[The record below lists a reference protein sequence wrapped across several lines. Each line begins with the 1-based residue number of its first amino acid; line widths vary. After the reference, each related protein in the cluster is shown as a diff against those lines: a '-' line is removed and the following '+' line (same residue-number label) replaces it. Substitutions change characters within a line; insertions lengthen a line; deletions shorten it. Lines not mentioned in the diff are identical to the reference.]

1 MASTEAVS
9 NVSWGFLQMPNYHP
23 CRPSGAAHVIVRK
36 RIELLPYLIVTPASV
51 TAVRRHRTFRLSP
64 RLIALQGYSVIRCDR
79 VGRLGGGVCAY
90 IREELTFTIVSSS
103 AAPLP
108 QGGPE
113 FLFFELSVL
122 SKVKILLGVVYRTP
136 KIGFTATFESA
147 LTTIFQDY
155 GHKIMFGDW
164 NTDLCS
170 RHPDAEYLRRTF
182 AGLDLHLV
190 PYSPTHHTLTSSTWI
205 DLGIV
210 ELSAVITYGQ
220 MAVPFL
226 SNHDLIYLE
235 YCLPISSRLP
245 IVRRCLRDLRR
256 LDDELFSSR
265 LDSLDWSAVLS
276 SVDVGSASLLLQFR
290 ALRSKVKAELAKA
303 RTSSGDAS
311 LLLGSMHFDDKQFHF
326 ADISPL
332 VLLENLFFRLSSVAG
347 SDGISGRI
355 LHQCVETLFP
365 EDINNVASWVSGQG
379 LLLNSSK
386 TKAMILGSARYIN
399 ALDLSSVRHIS
410 VDGVDI
416 TFSSLVKN
424 LLGICM
430 TPTLSWREQ
439 VTQISKRVSRT
450 LYQLRIGKDFL
461 SIRLK
466 KILVLCKK

>member
-1 MASTEAVS
+1 M
-9 NVSWGFLQMPNYHP
+9 
-23 CRPSGAAHVIVRK
+23 
-36 RIELLPYLIVTPASV
+36 
-51 TAVRRHRTFRLSP
+51 
-64 RLIALQGYSVIRCDR
+64 QGYSVIRCDR

-90 IREELTFTIVSSS
+90 IREELTFTVISSS

-108 QGGPE
+108 QSGPE

-122 SKVKILLGVVYRTP
+122 SKVKILLGVVYRPP

-147 LTTIFQDY
+147 LTTTCQDY

-210 ELSAVITYGQ
+210 DDLSAVITYGQ

-235 YCLPISSRLP
+235 YCLPVSSRLP

-256 LDDELFSSR
+256 LDDELFSAR

-276 SVDVGSASLLLQFR
+276 SVDVEDQVHKLYSILNPVFDEFVPFRTVGPKKRSVPWLTPQIRDLIRARNHIRTLLRRNRSASLLLQFR

-303 RTSSGDAS
+303 RSAYFSARLSGARDPRTLWHVLRTARVVPPTPSDLSSSNLSISPDDFNSYFCSNFRTSSGDAS
-311 LLLGSMHFDDKQFHF
+311 LLLESVHFDDEQFHF

-355 LHQCVETLFP
+355 LRQCVETLFP
-365 EDINNVASWVSGQG
+365 VILNIFNNSLQSGNFPAIWKKALVTPVPKISAPSGTSDFRPVS
-379 LLLNSSK
+379 
-386 TKAMILGSARYIN
+386 ILC
-399 ALDLSSVRHIS
+399 DLS
-410 VDGVDI
+410 
-416 TFSSLVKN
+416 
-424 LLGICM
+424 
-430 TPTLSWREQ
+430 
-439 VTQISKRVSRT
+439 
-450 LYQLRIGKDFL
+450 
-461 SIRLK
+461 
-466 KILVLCKK
+466 KILER